1 MLPPVTKKCEDH
13 STDRYFCF
21 AFYCDACGAIW
32 ESELYPFSMRNTPSQ
47 SEGEK
52 NARIMLWKAEHDAAY
67 ERANLEAML
76 NFNKCRCC
84 GRRVCDD
91 CFSEFEAICQ
101 NCENSKKTEDL
112 K

>member
-13 STDRYFCF
+13 STDRNFCF
-21 AFYCDACGAIW
+21 VFYCDACGAIW

-52 NARIMLWKAEHDAAY
+52 NARVILWRAEHDAAY

-76 NFNKCRCC
+76 NFNKSHCIVCR
-84 GRRVCDD
+84 RLYLRKLNIY
-91 CFSEFEAICQ
+91 SYIQ
-101 NCENSKKTEDL
+101 SRMSIYL
-112 K
+112 Q